1 MKQRRTSLKDLA
13 DKLGVSIATV
23 SRALR
28 NSHEVGEE
36 MTQKVK
42 KLAKELN
49 YRPNPFAQS
58 LRKEAPRVIG
68 VIVPNLVTHYYAAV
82 LDGIEDYA
90 SKLGYSVISSNSHE
104 DHEREAQALD
114 NFLNMHVEGI
124 IACLAQDTT
133 DYSHFE
139 QLHKMGVPL
148 VFFARCCLED
158 MFSQVV
164 GNGDVAAQ
172 EATQHMIETGSRRVA
187 FIGGPNHLDMVRRRK
202 HGYLEALRENRIPID
217 RDLVVCDKIDFDVAR
232 NATLRLLEGEN
243 PPDAILAFNDIIT
256 YAAFDAIKSKGLRIP
271 EDVAIIGFTDGDT
284 AAFVTPRLTAIMD
297 QAHVQGT
304 KACQL
309 LMKSINEIEFEEHF
323 VLLFLHL
330 PEMRI
335 GKHFR
340 LSQQRIGG
348 NILSYPKLWRSW
360 SKLMLTIFPWL
371 VHSCFRRYGITRL
384 FYLFRHG
391 KIVIWRFFL
400 VNNSRI
406 NILRSRSAIELSH
419 LRIILI
425 PCLSPYPRNSKPYQQ
440 GEGCSQTKR

>member
-104 DHEREAQALD
+104 DHEREAQDLD

-139 QLHKMGVPL
+139 QLHEMGVPL

-284 AAFVTPRLTAIMD
+284 AAFVTPRLSAIMD

-309 LMKSINEIEFEEHF
+309 LMKSINGDEKIYKE
-323 VLLFLHL
+323 VV
-330 PEMRI
+330 PM
-335 GKHFR
+335 
-340 LSQQRIGG
+340 
-348 NILSYPKLWRSW
+348 ILKIRESSEKN
-360 SKLMLTIFPWL
+360 L
-371 VHSCFRRYGITRL
+371 V
-384 FYLFRHG
+384 
-391 KIVIWRFFL
+391 K
-400 VNNSRI
+400 
-406 NILRSRSAIELSH
+406 
-419 LRIILI
+419 
-425 PCLSPYPRNSKPYQQ
+425 K
-440 GEGCSQTKR
+440 

>member
-139 QLHKMGVPL
+139 QLHEMGVPL

-232 NATLRLLEGEN
+232 KATLRLLEGEN

-284 AAFVTPRLTAIMD
+284 AAFATPRLSAIMD

-309 LMKSINEIEFEEHF
+309 LMKSINGDEKIYKE
-323 VLLFLHL
+323 VV
-330 PEMRI
+330 PM
-335 GKHFR
+335 
-340 LSQQRIGG
+340 
-348 NILSYPKLWRSW
+348 ILKIRESSEKN
-360 SKLMLTIFPWL
+360 L
-371 VHSCFRRYGITRL
+371 V
-384 FYLFRHG
+384 
-391 KIVIWRFFL
+391 K
-400 VNNSRI
+400 
-406 NILRSRSAIELSH
+406 
-419 LRIILI
+419 
-425 PCLSPYPRNSKPYQQ
+425 K
-440 GEGCSQTKR
+440 

>member
-42 KLAKELN
+42 QLAKELN

-284 AAFVTPRLTAIMD
+284 AAFVTPRLSAIMD

-309 LMKSINEIEFEEHF
+309 LMKSINGDEKIYKE
-323 VLLFLHL
+323 VV
-330 PEMRI
+330 PM
-335 GKHFR
+335 
-340 LSQQRIGG
+340 
-348 NILSYPKLWRSW
+348 ILKIRESSEKN
-360 SKLMLTIFPWL
+360 L
-371 VHSCFRRYGITRL
+371 V
-384 FYLFRHG
+384 
-391 KIVIWRFFL
+391 K
-400 VNNSRI
+400 
-406 NILRSRSAIELSH
+406 
-419 LRIILI
+419 
-425 PCLSPYPRNSKPYQQ
+425 K
-440 GEGCSQTKR
+440 

>member
-139 QLHKMGVPL
+139 QLHEMGVPL

-217 RDLVVCDKIDFDVAR
+217 RNLVVCDKIDFDVAR

-309 LMKSINEIEFEEHF
+309 LMKSINGDEKIYKE
-323 VLLFLHL
+323 VV
-330 PEMRI
+330 PM
-335 GKHFR
+335 
-340 LSQQRIGG
+340 
-348 NILSYPKLWRSW
+348 ILKIRESSEKN
-360 SKLMLTIFPWL
+360 L
-371 VHSCFRRYGITRL
+371 V
-384 FYLFRHG
+384 
-391 KIVIWRFFL
+391 K
-400 VNNSRI
+400 
-406 NILRSRSAIELSH
+406 
-419 LRIILI
+419 
-425 PCLSPYPRNSKPYQQ
+425 K
-440 GEGCSQTKR
+440 

>member
-1 MKQRRTSLKDLA
+1 
-13 DKLGVSIATV
+13 
-23 SRALR
+23 
-28 NSHEVGEE
+28 

-139 QLHKMGVPL
+139 QLHEMGVPL

-202 HGYLEALRENRIPID
+202 HGYLEALRENRIPIN

-284 AAFVTPRLTAIMD
+284 AAFVTPRLSAIMD

-309 LMKSINEIEFEEHF
+309 LMKSINGDEKIYKE
-323 VLLFLHL
+323 VV
-330 PEMRI
+330 PM
-335 GKHFR
+335 
-340 LSQQRIGG
+340 
-348 NILSYPKLWRSW
+348 ILKIRESSEKN
-360 SKLMLTIFPWL
+360 L
-371 VHSCFRRYGITRL
+371 V
-384 FYLFRHG
+384 
-391 KIVIWRFFL
+391 K
-400 VNNSRI
+400 
-406 NILRSRSAIELSH
+406 
-419 LRIILI
+419 
-425 PCLSPYPRNSKPYQQ
+425 K
-440 GEGCSQTKR
+440 

>member
-1 MKQRRTSLKDLA
+1 
-13 DKLGVSIATV
+13 
-23 SRALR
+23 
-28 NSHEVGEE
+28 

-42 KLAKELN
+42 QLAKELN

-139 QLHKMGVPL
+139 QLHEMGVPL

-217 RDLVVCDKIDFDVAR
+217 RDLVVCDKTDSDVAR
-232 NATLRLLEGEN
+232 KATLRLLEGEN

-284 AAFVTPRLTAIMD
+284 AAFVTPRLSAIMD

-309 LMKSINEIEFEEHF
+309 LMKSINGDEKIYKE
-323 VLLFLHL
+323 VV
-330 PEMRI
+330 PM
-335 GKHFR
+335 
-340 LSQQRIGG
+340 
-348 NILSYPKLWRSW
+348 ILKIRESSEKKLV
-360 SKLMLTIFPWL
+360 K
-371 VHSCFRRYGITRL
+371 
-384 FYLFRHG
+384 
-391 KIVIWRFFL
+391 K
-400 VNNSRI
+400 
-406 NILRSRSAIELSH
+406 
-419 LRIILI
+419 
-425 PCLSPYPRNSKPYQQ
+425 
-440 GEGCSQTKR
+440 

>member
-1 MKQRRTSLKDLA
+1 
-13 DKLGVSIATV
+13 
-23 SRALR
+23 
-28 NSHEVGEE
+28 

-42 KLAKELN
+42 QLAKELN

-90 SKLGYSVISSNSHE
+90 SKLGYSVISANSHE

-284 AAFVTPRLTAIMD
+284 AAFVTPRLSAIMD

-309 LMKSINEIEFEEHF
+309 LMKSINGDEKIYKE
-323 VLLFLHL
+323 VV
-330 PEMRI
+330 PM
-335 GKHFR
+335 
-340 LSQQRIGG
+340 
-348 NILSYPKLWRSW
+348 ILKIRESSEKN
-360 SKLMLTIFPWL
+360 L
-371 VHSCFRRYGITRL
+371 V
-384 FYLFRHG
+384 
-391 KIVIWRFFL
+391 K
-400 VNNSRI
+400 
-406 NILRSRSAIELSH
+406 
-419 LRIILI
+419 
-425 PCLSPYPRNSKPYQQ
+425 K
-440 GEGCSQTKR
+440 